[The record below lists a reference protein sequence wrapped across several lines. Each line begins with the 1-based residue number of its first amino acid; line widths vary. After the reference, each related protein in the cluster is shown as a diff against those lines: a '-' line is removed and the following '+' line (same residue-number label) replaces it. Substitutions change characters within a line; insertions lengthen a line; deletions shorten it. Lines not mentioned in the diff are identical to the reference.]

1 MVSTAVVET
10 LDSSVQELMSAKRAN
25 RQPVNIVI
33 TGGIRKP
40 VRTAVPR
47 KVQMFVST
55 TPFAVRLDTTST
67 AATIVLAVKLDIT
80 AKAVIGIP
88 VRPAL
93 TARVARHLVLSALL
107 GVTSQRPH
115 NLLVLA
121 VRQGLTRTPPGRPHV
136 RTVPTQTAASVPTPP
151 HALRLARV

>member
-67 AATIVLAVKLDIT
+67 AAINVLRVKRATTVSAAFAEFVERVHTVGHERLH
-80 AKAVIGIP
+80 
-88 VRPAL
+88 VRPARPVGI
-93 TARVARHLVLSALL
+93 AVATGAL
-107 GVTSQRPH
+107 P
-115 NLLVLA
+115 VLA
-121 VRQGLTRTPPGRPHV
+121 AQRVPIRT
-136 RTVPTQTAASVPTPP
+136 
-151 HALRLARV
+151 